1 MQLVLDIG
9 NTRNKAALYD
19 KGRMLKW
26 WPQPGEVAMPTDVL
40 KSPIESLVWA
50 SVRQDQHTNDL
61 VSTFLGQ
68 LQQQNK
74 HTIVSFGIDQQT
86 AVPFD
91 NQYGT
96 PQTLGIDRIAVV
108 AAAYQLQRQVAQ
120 PPPPSAAL
128 IIDLGTC
135 ITTDILTAE
144 GTYLGGSISPGWQM
158 RLDAMHQLT
167 ARLPALRHHNN
178 AASYQNKSRMT
189 DVIDT
194 ESQPA
199 ISQEGSLL
207 ALPTVLG
214 DSTANCMFS
223 AAFWGIVYELNGYI
237 SHYQRRYNQLEVF
250 VSGGDGPTFAPLLA
264 AQVSV
269 NQHLVLD
276 GLNQIYLFNQRA

>member
-19 KGRMLKW
+19 KGRMLKC
-26 WPQPGEVAMPTDVL
+26 WPQPSDVALPTDVL
-40 KSPIESLVWA
+40 QSPIESLVWA

-68 LQQQNK
+68 LQQQDNQA
-74 HTIVSFGIDQQT
+74 IVSFGIDQQT

-96 PQTLGIDRIAVV
+96 PMTLGIDRIAIV
-108 AAAYQLQRQVAQ
+108 AAVHQLQRQVARQ
-120 PPPPSAAL
+120 VPPTAAL

-135 ITTDILTAE
+135 ITTDLLTAE
-144 GTYLGGSISPGWQM
+144 GAYVGGSISPGWQM

-178 AASYQNKSRMT
+178 ATSYQNKSSLT

-194 ESQPA
+194 ESQSA
-199 ISQEGSLL
+199 TDQARSLL
-207 ALPTVLG
+207 NLPPVLG

-237 SHYQRRYNQLEVF
+237 SHYQQRYNQLEVF
-250 VSGGDGPTFAPLLA
+250 VSGGDSPTFAPLLA